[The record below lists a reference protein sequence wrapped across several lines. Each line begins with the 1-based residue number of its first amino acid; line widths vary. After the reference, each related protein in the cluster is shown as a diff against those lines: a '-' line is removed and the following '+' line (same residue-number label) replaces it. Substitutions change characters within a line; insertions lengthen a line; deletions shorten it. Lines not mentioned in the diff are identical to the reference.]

1 MIDLNN
7 LPVFDCHLH
16 IIERGYPL
24 FENNG
29 YIPDEYTVV
38 NYLSRVSD
46 YNIQGGVVV
55 SGSFQGFDQTYL
67 VNALEKLGSRFV
79 GVTQLPVTS
88 TDDEILKLSEIG
100 VRAVRFNLNRGGSAD
115 VNDLITM
122 ATRIYD
128 LAGWHVELYLGPKS
142 LNELKEQI
150 PLLPKV
156 CIDHLAISDS
166 NLEILL
172 PLIREG
178 LAIKATGFGRL
189 DMDIPE
195 TLKRIHEISPDTLM
209 FGTDL
214 PSTRA
219 PRIYSD
225 QDLLTIVE
233 ALGERESKKVMSQ
246 NALKF
251 YDMTSHSLA

>member
-1 MIDLNN
+1 MIDLNK

-24 FENNG
+24 FKNNG
-29 YIPDEYTVV
+29 YTPDEYTVD
-38 NYLSRVSD
+38 NYLGRVSD
-46 YNIQGGVVV
+46 YDIKGGVVV

-67 VNALEKLGSRFV
+67 VNALGKLGSRFV

-88 TDDEILKLSEIG
+88 TDDEILELSEIG

-115 VNDLITM
+115 ANDLVTM
-122 ATRIYD
+122 ATRIYH

-156 CIDHLAISDS
+156 CIDHLGISNS

-178 LAIKATGFGRL
+178 LTIKATGFGRL

-195 TLKRIHEISPDTLM
+195 TIKRIHEISPDALM

-225 QDLLTIVE
+225 QDFFTIVE
-233 ALGERESKKVMSQ
+233 ALGEIDSKKIMSE

-251 YDMTSHSLA
+251 YDM

>member
-1 MIDLNN
+1 MIDLNK

-29 YIPDEYTVV
+29 YIPDEYTVD

-46 YNIQGGVVV
+46 YDIKGGVVV

-67 VNALEKLGSRFV
+67 VNALRKLGSRFV

-100 VRAVRFNLNRGGSAD
+100 VRAVRFNLNRGGSAG
-115 VNDLITM
+115 VNDLVTM

-142 LNELKEQI
+142 LNGIKEKI

-156 CIDHLAISDS
+156 CIDHLAISNS

-178 LAIKATGFGRL
+178 LTIKATGFGRL

-195 TLKRIHEISPDTLM
+195 TLKRIHEISPDALM

-251 YDMTSHSLA
+251 YDMQIHPLA

>member
-1 MIDLNN
+1 MIDLNK

-29 YIPDEYTVV
+29 YIPDEYTVD

-46 YNIQGGVVV
+46 YDIKGGVVV

-67 VNALEKLGSRFV
+67 VNALRKLGSRFV

-115 VNDLITM
+115 VNDLVTM

-142 LNELKEQI
+142 LNVIKEKI

-156 CIDHLAISDS
+156 CIDHLAISNS

-178 LAIKATGFGRL
+178 LTIKATGFGRL

-195 TLKRIHEISPDTLM
+195 TLKRIHEISPDALM

-233 ALGERESKKVMSQ
+233 ALGEIESKKVMSQ

-251 YDMTSHSLA
+251 YDIEIHPLV

>member
-1 MIDLNN
+1 MIDLNK

-29 YIPDEYTVV
+29 YIPDEYTVD

-46 YNIQGGVVV
+46 YDIKGGVVV

-67 VNALEKLGSRFV
+67 VNALRKLGSRFV

-100 VRAVRFNLNRGGSAD
+100 VRAVRFNLNRGGSAG
-115 VNDLITM
+115 VNDLVTM

-142 LNELKEQI
+142 LYGIKEVI

-156 CIDHLAISDS
+156 CIDHLAISNS

-178 LAIKATGFGRL
+178 LTIKATGFGRL

-195 TLKRIHEISPDTLM
+195 TLKRIHEISPDALM

-225 QDLLTIVE
+225 QDLITIVE

-251 YDMTSHSLA
+251 YDMEIHPLA

>member
-1 MIDLNN
+1 MIDLNK

-29 YIPDEYTVV
+29 YIPDEYTVD

-46 YNIQGGVVV
+46 YDIKGGVVV

-67 VNALEKLGSRFV
+67 VNALRKLGSKFV

-100 VRAVRFNLNRGGSAD
+100 VRAVRFNLNRGGSAG
-115 VNDLITM
+115 VNDLVTM

-142 LNELKEQI
+142 LNVIKEKI

-156 CIDHLAISDS
+156 CIDHLAISNS

-178 LAIKATGFGRL
+178 LTIKATGFGRL

-195 TLKRIHEISPDTLM
+195 TLKRIHEISPDALM

-233 ALGERESKKVMSQ
+233 ALGEIESKKVMSQ

-251 YDMTSHSLA
+251 YDIEIHPLV

>member
-1 MIDLNN
+1 MIDLNK

-24 FENNG
+24 FKNNG
-29 YIPDEYTVV
+29 YTPDEYTVD
-38 NYLSRVSD
+38 NYLGRVSD
-46 YNIQGGVVV
+46 YDIKGGAVV

-67 VNALEKLGSRFV
+67 VNALGKLGSRFV

-88 TDDEILKLSEIG
+88 TDDEILELSEIG

-115 VNDLITM
+115 ANDLVTM
-122 ATRIYD
+122 ATRIYH

-156 CIDHLAISDS
+156 CIDHLGISNS

-178 LAIKATGFGRL
+178 LTIKATGFGRL

-195 TLKRIHEISPDTLM
+195 TIKRIHEISPDALM

-225 QDLLTIVE
+225 QDFFTIVE
-233 ALGERESKKVMSQ
+233 ALGEIDSKKIMSE

-251 YDMTSHSLA
+251 YDM

>member
-1 MIDLNN
+1 MIDLNK

-29 YIPDEYTVV
+29 YIPDEYTVD

-46 YNIQGGVVV
+46 YDIKGGVVV

-67 VNALEKLGSRFV
+67 VNALRKLGSRFV

-100 VRAVRFNLNRGGSAD
+100 VRAVRFNLNRGGSAG
-115 VNDLITM
+115 VNDLVTM

-142 LNELKEQI
+142 LNVIKEKI

-156 CIDHLAISDS
+156 CIDHVAISKS

-178 LAIKATGFGRL
+178 LTIKATGFGRL

-195 TLKRIHEISPDTLM
+195 TLKRIHEISPDALM

-251 YDMTSHSLA
+251 YDMEIHPLA